1 MTNAQSSQSAVERQ
15 VIAVLAADGPLT
27 GAELVQA
34 TDIPSLGLWRTCQ
47 GSASIG
53 SVLVGRRYLRLDRA
67 VEGYARLSPS
77 IRREFLTYT
86 VLGTQD
92 QLEQTRA
99 RAAQLT
105 ADADRISREKAGVA
119 REAMA
124 EVMAAL
130 GLHRHDGDK
139 ITFMIGG
146 DVTYGMAHTVPRP
159 EISTGLLIRGSDLDI
174 ICVVTDD
181 FPRATMRALDQ
192 AIYRRKHYLMVH
204 PDHHEEV
211 DYVIK
216 RRSVVGEQLA
226 FDTFE
231 HCVASKILDEAEQLC
246 GSTELFEQLKQQVAD
261 SGVHEKIEQLTERAA
276 GERATSERFL
286 LASNNVEL
294 TGEHYN
300 LFFTREEG
308 DEIY

>member
-1 MTNAQSSQSAVERQ
+1 M
-15 VIAVLAADGPLT
+15 
-27 GAELVQA
+27 QA
-34 TDIPSLGLWRTCQ
+34 TGIPSLRLWRTCRS
-47 GSASIG
+47 SASVQG
-53 SVLVGRRYLRLDRA
+53 VLAGRRYLRLDRA

-86 VLGTQD
+86 VLGTPD
-92 QLEQTRA
+92 QADQTRV
-99 RAAQLT
+99 RAAELT
-105 ADADRISREKAGVA
+105 AEADRISREKAGVA
-119 REAMA
+119 RETMA
-124 EVMAAL
+124 EVMSSL

-146 DVTYGMAHTVPRP
+146 DVTYGMAHRVPRP
-159 EISTGLLIRGSDLDI
+159 EISTGLMIRGSDLDI

-181 FPRATMRALDQ
+181 FPRATIRALDQ

-204 PDHHEEV
+204 PDHHEEI

-216 RRSVVGEQLA
+216 RRAVVTEQLA

-261 SGVHEKIEQLTERAA
+261 SGVHEKIERLTERAA
-276 GERATSERFL
+276 TERTASERFL
-286 LASNNVEL
+286 LASDNVEL